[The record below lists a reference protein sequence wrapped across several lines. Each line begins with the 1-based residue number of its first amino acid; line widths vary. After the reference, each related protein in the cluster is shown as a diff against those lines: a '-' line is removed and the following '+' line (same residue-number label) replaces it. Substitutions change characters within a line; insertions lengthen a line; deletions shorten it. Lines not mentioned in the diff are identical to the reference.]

1 MKLSLKS
8 RFAALAVCMAAF
20 GFVSCDN
27 DNETPIIPA
36 NSADDAHGVY
46 TGIINAGNVLQD
58 TVKVTVDS
66 VSKTVQIA
74 RFPVKAIVEALV
86 DSAGRAEALES
97 ATECSIRMAYTGTVS
112 SDIIRLKLATQI
124 AGFDMTTDNV
134 KKNVKVFF
142 GEKGECLY
150 NNTFKILNVSLT
162 ADSIQVDGVT
172 RKDVKAIKYLFLQT
186 KKK

>member
-8 RFAALAVCMAAF
+8 YFAALAVCMASF

-36 NSADDAHGVY
+36 RSVHEAHGVY
-46 TGIINAGNVLQD
+46 TGIINADKVLQD
-58 TVKVTVDS
+58 TVRVTVDS
-66 VSKTVQIA
+66 VSKTVQIPK
-74 RFPVKAIVEALV
+74 FPVKAIVEALV

-112 SDIIRLKLATQI
+112 SDIISLKLGAQV
-124 AGFDMTTDNV
+124 ADFEMSVNNE
-134 KKNVKVFF
+134 KKSVKVFF
-142 GEKGECLY
+142 GENGECLY

-162 ADSIQVDGVT
+162 ADSIQLDGVT